1 MENFIK
7 TYKEL
12 CEKYNDESLEIN
24 AKDIFEL
31 QDWII
36 RFENISKKD
45 YLEYF
50 NYNLDNFLENYQEE
64 VEKKDIL
71 LHLLETVK
79 NSIFY
84 IMNNMRTKIIR
95 EDIMLPASKVKE
107 INSKGIMW
115 LSRKPGDTI
124 RKKLASARN
133 MLSIK
138 RRLSIDTGENRL
150 FVEFLKQIKYYLELR
165 LDNLPKDLTE
175 KLFIEL
181 YTIIDTFLKNDELE
195 EVKRWTNLPPNN
207 TLLSDQNYRRVW
219 NAWNDLRDLDTDIE
233 KYSDKT
239 ELNKRI
245 GIVNNLKKILKARGN
260 NYIFPQLPF
269 NVIIKDYKIEEYKPI
284 IAISPENKLV
294 NLANIKNTKLK
305 EKYNRKEKEILIN
318 EKIISTDLF
327 HIKPICVNENDE
339 ILNFSNKILFQQF
352 SENNFVSC
360 EKSEAIFFNEDIETF
375 SFSKTLNN
383 KNEEKLRRVMKI
395 VERNIKTNIL
405 NTAFPD
411 ILDPFQVSTLS
422 KKLRL
427 SYKKVR
433 ILPRS
438 IASVYALNDNVI
450 FKNEYKNN
458 ENILIF
464 DIVNKKITFTLLR
477 GKEEDNH
484 SNFVWERYWTNKKE
498 IESSFFEKLEEI
510 LNVNSS
516 ELEELYSLNEIEDL
530 INGFEKFKLVLNDK
544 ILEFNSKIVK
554 LIKDN
559 RIDISEIVDEVL
571 TNNQEI
577 TKENLHIVTLKNC
590 IKIDESYYKTFNYLK
605 PEDLVKG
612 CSNYHKILNELNK
625 EKNEKVIL
633 WRDYL
638 PYLGIKKMYG
648 RFDLIKNQRVQ
659 PMYDEKQSIP
669 IEGYITLAKGKDK
682 HKFTLVGEDQNE
694 EIMYEAVV
702 KHKNPLKEDI
712 ECKLELSYTYG
723 SDDPYEL
730 YFTPVKSKE
739 FARVKVVWEERKE
752 YEYKDLKYPQFPDR
766 EDWDSPEI
774 ITEIAKEKELFRS
787 ITNIMFINTKNIDVV
802 SKSLA
807 FIKLKD
813 DDIRNEVILP
823 YKKFDAG
830 FQLLNNQTNRVFIE
844 LNSKNIWRSNFSTL
858 LKSEYITIICRN
870 SRVKN
875 QILEIDNLKG
885 NWKKDKNDL
894 YYTKL
899 SAFIADNKE
908 EVDLF
913 IHQKSFLFWEDC
925 SYSTDQIELELVYK
939 EGKYNC
945 KNIKDRSKIYQ
956 HYYAERI
963 VSGINLFYDKYLI
976 ALLYKLFRDGRSVHD
991 LRCSEDF
998 RKYFLNVKSTLL
1010 DNFEKFE
1017 NKDYL
1022 FFIISLISKDFGT
1035 EYYNI
1040 AKKFLEKIPENFDIT
1055 NVGYGLGDFSNSY
1068 QKEIYKNI
1076 EHSEKIN
1083 FLQKLEILSKA
1094 VWRDRNFIL
1103 NFDRDK
1109 ILFYF
1114 LKTIQLDKYIIENEE
1129 KLEEKNL
1136 KKILL
1141 FSLEY
1146 IYSVFRL
1153 REFYNNDEEFL
1164 KKLSL
1169 NNQDIRELYQI
1180 LEKLIDLKIKLNSK
1194 LKFKDINKKGND
1206 NIPDLLYAILVCING
1221 SDEEDI
1227 KISEISNDGDENE

>member
-50 NYNLDNFLENYQEE
+50 NYNLDSFLENYQEE

-84 IMNNMRTKIIR
+84 IMNNMRTKIVR

-150 FVEFLKQIKYYLELR
+150 FVEFLKHIKYYLELR
-165 LDNLPKDLTE
+165 LDNLPKELTE
-175 KLFIEL
+175 KIFIEL

-219 NAWNDLRDLDTDIE
+219 NTWNDLRDLDTDIE
-233 KYSDKT
+233 KYSNKT

-305 EKYNRKEKEILIN
+305 EKYNRKEKEVLIN

-411 ILDPFQVSTLS
+411 VLDPFQVSTLS

-438 IASVYALNDNVI
+438 IASVYALDDNAI
-450 FKNEYKNN
+450 FKNKYKNN

-516 ELEELYSLNEIEDL
+516 ELEDLYSLNEIEDL
-530 INGFEKFKLVLNDK
+530 INGFEKFKIVLNDK

-559 RIDISEIVDEVL
+559 RIDISEILDEVL
-571 TNNQEI
+571 KNNQEI
-577 TKENLHIVTLKNC
+577 TKENLHIITLKNS
-590 IKIDESYYKTFNYLK
+590 IRIDESYYRTFNYLS

-612 CSNYHKILNELNK
+612 CSSYHRIFNELNK

-648 RFDLIKNQRVQ
+648 KFDLIKNQRVQ

-694 EIMYEAVV
+694 EIIYEAVV
-702 KHKNPLKEDI
+702 KHKTPLKEDI

-739 FARVKVVWEERKE
+739 FARVKVDWEERKE
-752 YEYKDLKYPQFPDR
+752 YEYKDLKYPQFPNR

-787 ITNIMFINTKNIDVV
+787 ITNIMFINTKNIDVI

-945 KNIKDRSKIYQ
+945 KNIKDRNKSYQ

-963 VSGINLFYDKYLI
+963 VSGTNLFYDKYLI

-1076 EHSEKIN
+1076 EYSEKIN

-1114 LKTIQLDKYIIENEE
+1114 FKTIQLDKYIIENEE

-1180 LEKLIDLKIKLNSK
+1180 LENLIDLKIKLNSK

>member
-219 NAWNDLRDLDTDIE
+219 NAWNDLRDLDLDIE
-233 KYSDKT
+233 KYSDET
-239 ELNKRI
+239 EACKRI
-245 GIVNNLKKILKARGN
+245 DTVDNLKKILKARGN

-327 HIKPICVNENDE
+327 HIKPICVNEDDE

-438 IASVYALNDNVI
+438 IASIYALNDNVI

-477 GKEEDNH
+477 GKEEDKY
-484 SNFVWERYWTNKKE
+484 SNFIWERYWTNKKE

-510 LNVNSS
+510 LNINSS

-544 ILEFNSKIVK
+544 ILEFDSKIVK

-577 TKENLHIVTLKNC
+577 TKENLHIITLKNS
-590 IKIDESYYKTFNYLK
+590 IKIDESYYRTFNYLK

-694 EIMYEAVV
+694 EIIYEAVV

-730 YFTPVKSKE
+730 YFIPIKSKE
-739 FARVKVVWEERKE
+739 FVRVKVDWEERKE
-752 YEYKDLKYPQFPDR
+752 YEYKDLKYPHFPEK
-766 EDWDSPEI
+766 EDWDNPEI
-774 ITEIAKEKELFRS
+774 QKIISNKGNIFSWL
-787 ITNIMFINTKNIDVV
+787 TNWCFLNTKNIDFGEDNTVILNGIDGNLCVPYEYYDKRINKIDGKNIILKTILTETERRVIEENEIV
-802 SKSLA
+802 SFFINMKRGKRNKYKLSGISHLWRRDKNGEL
-807 FIKLKD
+807 FIKLNAD
-813 DDIRNEVILP
+813 VIEKES
-823 YKKFDAG
+823 YK
-830 FQLLNNQTNRVFIE
+830 I
-844 LNSKNIWRSNFSTL
+844 
-858 LKSEYITIICRN
+858 
-870 SRVKN
+870 
-875 QILEIDNLKG
+875 
-885 NWKKDKNDL
+885 
-894 YYTKL
+894 
-899 SAFIADNKE
+899 
-908 EVDLF
+908 LF
-913 IHQKSFLFWEDC
+913 IYQDKFLVQDDC
-925 SYSTDQIELELVYK
+925 YVFLDEIEFDIENHKGHYRAV
-939 EGKYNC
+939 
-945 KNIKDRSKIYQ
+945 NIKDPDRNYPNYDIIGVKKG
-956 HYYAERI
+956 ADRI
-963 VSGINLFYDKYLI
+963 NKGMIIPLNGYLI
-976 ALLYKLFRDGRSVHD
+976 AMLHKLFLDGKSVD
-991 LRCSEDF
+991 DEKCPQDF
-998 RKYFLNVKSTLL
+998 REYFYTIKEFLL
-1010 DNFEKFE
+1010 SVFEKVN

-1022 FFIISLISKDFGT
+1022 FYIMSLTAKDFG
-1035 EYYNI
+1035 
-1040 AKKFLEKIPENFDIT
+1040 ENFYQIISKYLKEDRKVRKKLKIS
-1055 NVGYGLGDFSNSY
+1055 NFGYALGDLTDSLEQNLFY
-1068 QKEIYKNI
+1068 EFEDAKLKPKERI
-1076 EHSEKIN
+1076 
-1083 FLQKLEILSKA
+1083 EILSKA
-1094 VWRDRNFIL
+1094 VWRNKDFVL
-1103 NFDRDK
+1103 NMDK
-1109 ILFYF
+1109 DKVVFYF
-1114 LKTIQLDKYIIENEE
+1114 EE
-1129 KLEEKNL
+1129 A
-1136 KKILL
+1136 
-1141 FSLEY
+1141 
-1146 IYSVFRL
+1146 
-1153 REFYNNDEEFL
+1153 
-1164 KKLSL
+1164 
-1169 NNQDIRELYQI
+1169 
-1180 LEKLIDLKIKLNSK
+1180 IKL
-1194 LKFKDINKKGND
+1194 LKENYLHQNIKG
-1206 NIPDLLYAILVCING
+1206 IQKRRVCY
-1221 SDEEDI
+1221 
-1227 KISEISNDGDENE
+1227 